1 MRLMAMDPLVL
12 SNIAG
17 RPGRALASVGGI
29 ALGVVLILVTV
40 GLARGMLRSA
50 GERQANVR
58 AEILFQP
65 RGAFHAG
72 VTTSPLSLPVA
83 YAEALRKM
91 EGVRAA
97 TPVGRFVQS
106 GAGGLGFELVEG
118 VVFPS
123 YVEMTGIRFEEG
135 RAPAGDR
142 EAALDRSRSASTGK
156 EVGDFVELLGHRF
169 QVVGVYGPE
178 VGARVKI
185 PLSAMQELMGNEGKC
200 SFLLVKTETPGL
212 QDAVAER
219 IDAALP
225 GNQIVFTRDIPSY
238 FEKGFPS
245 LTIFLDV
252 VVGLST
258 IISTLITLLALYTAV
273 LERTRQIGILK
284 SLGASKAFIVGG
296 IQKEAVTLSVAGVLL
311 GVGGSLIVQTAI
323 HSTTSLIV
331 EIEPRWVAIATLV
344 AVAGG
349 SLGALYPALRAA
361 HQDAVDA
368 LAYEA

>member
-1 MRLMAMDPLVL
+1 V
-12 SNIAG
+12 G
-17 RPGRALASVGGI
+17 RPGRALACAAGI

-40 GLARGMLRSA
+40 GLARGMLRSS
-50 GERQANVR
+50 GQRQANVS

-83 YAEALRKM
+83 YVDRVRRI

-97 TPVGRFVQS
+97 TPVGRYVQS

-118 VVFPS
+118 VDFAS
-123 YVEMTGIRFEEG
+123 YVEMTGIQFEEG
-135 RAPAGDR
+135 RAPAGGR
-142 EAALDRSRSASTGK
+142 EAAIDRSRSESSEK
-156 EVGDFVELLGHRF
+156 RVGDFLELLGHRF

-200 SFLLVKTETPGL
+200 SWILVKADALEL
-212 QDAVAER
+212 QDVVARR

-245 LTIFLDV
+245 LSIFLDV
-252 VVGLST
+252 VVGLAT
-258 IISTLITLLALYTAV
+258 IISLLITLLAMYTAV
-273 LERTRQIGILK
+273 LERTREIGILK
-284 SLGASKAFIVGG
+284 SLGASKAFIVGT
-296 IQKEAVTLSVAGVLL
+296 IEKEAITLCLAGAMAGVGASLL
-311 GVGGSLIVQTAI
+311 AQSGITSA
-323 HSTTSLIV
+323 TSLVV
-331 EIEPRWVAIATLV
+331 EIEPRWVAIAALV

-361 HQDAVDA
+361 HQDPVDA
-368 LAYEA
+368 LSYET

>member
-1 MRLMAMDPLVL
+1 MDPLVL

-17 RPGRALASVGGI
+17 RPGRAIASTAGI

-40 GLARGMLRSA
+40 GLARGMLRSS

-83 YAEALRKM
+83 YADAIRRI
-91 EGVRAA
+91 EGVRAV
-97 TPVGRFVQS
+97 TPVGRYVQS

-118 VVFPS
+118 VAFAS
-123 YVEMTGIRFEEG
+123 YVEMTGIQFEQG

-142 EAALDRSRSASTGK
+142 EAAIDRSRSARTGK
-156 EVGDFVELLGHRF
+156 GVGDFLELLGHRF

-185 PLSAMQELMGNEGKC
+185 PLPAMQELMGNEGKC
-200 SFLLVKTETPGL
+200 SWILVKTETPQL
-212 QDAVAER
+212 QDVVGKR

-245 LTIFLDV
+245 LTIFLNV
-252 VVGLST
+252 VVGLAT
-258 IISTLITLLALYTAV
+258 IISSLITLLAMYTAV
-273 LERTRQIGILK
+273 LERTREIGILK
-284 SLGASKAFIVGG
+284 SLGASKRFIVGA
-296 IQKEAVTLSVAGVLL
+296 IEKEAMALSLAGVLA
-311 GVGGSLIVQTAI
+311 GVAGSLLAQRGIT
-323 HSTTSLIV
+323 STTSLVV
-331 EIEPRWVAIATLV
+331 EIELLWVAIAALV

-361 HQDAVDA
+361 NQDPVDA
-368 LAYEA
+368 LAYET